1 MMDHD
6 EIWSYSYERIQE
18 YLLSLGADMD
28 GDIYSLPACTVALE
42 SLPDRQL
49 GGLSFARTRVRI
61 EGPGSEEFYHEFR
74 LHFLSGG
81 A

>member
-1 MMDHD
+1 MDHD

-61 EGPGSEEFYHEFR
+61 EGPGSEEFYHGFR

>member
-1 MMDHD
+1 MAYD

-18 YLLSLGADMD
+18 YLLSRGADMD
-28 GDIYSLPACTVALE
+28 GDVYALPSCTVALE
-42 SLPDRQL
+42 ALSDRQV
-49 GGLSFARTRVRI
+49 GGLLFARTRVCM
-61 EGPGSEEFYHEFR
+61 EGPGAEEFHHIFK